1 MKTWIEARDV
11 THFFGQKKVL
21 NQISFQI
28 EKGSVTGLLGPS
40 GAGKTTLIS
49 ILTGQIVPSAGTV
62 KTQERCAVGI
72 MMDSFG
78 LYERLSVWDNL
89 KIYADLYRVPSG
101 KIREL
106 LVKTGMETEKKTP
119 VGKLSKGMR
128 NRVSFCRALL
138 KDVDI
143 LFLDEPASGLDPA
156 SAGKIH
162 ELILQEKQAGTTVFL
177 TTHNMHEAETL
188 CDEVM
193 LLNAGK
199 IVEHGEPGE
208 ICMKY
213 NTENKIEVV
222 LKGGEARMLPN
233 SSRGA
238 WQLSEWMRE
247 ERILSIHS
255 TEPDLE
261 EVFLTVTGRRLTEE

>member
-1 MKTWIEARDV
+1 MKTWIEVRDL

-28 EKGSVTGLLGPS
+28 KKGSVTGLLGPS

-49 ILTGQIVPSAGTV
+49 ILTGQLVPAAGTV
-62 KTQERCAVGI
+62 RISGRCAAGI
-72 MMDSFG
+72 MMDCFG

-89 KIYADLYRVPSG
+89 KIYADLYRVSAG
-101 KIREL
+101 KIKEL
-106 LVKTGMETEKKTP
+106 LVKTGLEAEKKTP
-119 VGKLSKGMR
+119 VGRLSKGMR

-156 SAGKIH
+156 AAGKIH
-162 ELILQEKQAGTTVFL
+162 ELILKEKQAGTTIFL
-177 TTHNMHEAETL
+177 TTHNMHEAEAL

-193 LLNAGK
+193 LLNAGE
-199 IVEHGEPGE
+199 IVEQGGPGE

-213 NTENKIEVV
+213 NTENRIEVT
-222 LKGGEARMLPN
+222 LKGGVTEMVQNNGEGAR
-233 SSRGA
+233 R
-238 WQLSEWMRE
+238 LSEWMKE
-247 ERILSIHS
+247 ERVLRIHS

-261 EVFLTVTGRRLTEE
+261 DVFLAVTGRRLMEK